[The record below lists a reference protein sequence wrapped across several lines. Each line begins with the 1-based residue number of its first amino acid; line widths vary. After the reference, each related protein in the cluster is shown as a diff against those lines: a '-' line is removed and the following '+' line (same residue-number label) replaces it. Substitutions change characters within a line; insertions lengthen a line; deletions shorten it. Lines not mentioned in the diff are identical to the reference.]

1 MKFHK
6 KHLKG
11 FTTAG
16 THFLMGT
23 FNSSRVDEDV
33 IASGG
38 AIAYPKMALVR
49 CKVLC
54 CLAESA
60 RTFCERDKE

>member
-1 MKFHK
+1 MVIIAMGD
-6 KHLKG
+6 G

-16 THFLMGT
+16 THFLIGT
-23 FNSSRVDEDV
+23 FSSSRVDEDV

-38 AIAYPKMALVR
+38 AIAYSEMALVR
-49 CKVLC
+49 CKVLS
-54 CLAESA
+54 CLAEFA